1 MSRYAHRLLGW
12 QRRTLYAAGATLTL
26 TGALWLALHYGRE
39 SAELPHPM
47 EAWLMK
53 LHGLAGFAAL
63 FMFGVLAAQ
72 HIPHGWRLSAR
83 HRHAQQRGTGVAL
96 GTLAALL
103 AVTGYALYYF
113 APEGV
118 RPALGWAHALLGF
131 AMTALVLQHR
141 RGSHRHGREV

>member
-1 MSRYAHRLLGW
+1 MSRLAHRLPAW
-12 QRRTLYAAGATLTL
+12 QRRTLYVAGAALTL
-26 TGALWLALHYGRE
+26 TGALWLALHYGRGP
-39 SAELPHPM
+39 ADLPHPL

-83 HRHAQQRGTGVAL
+83 HRHARQRGTGVAL

-103 AVTGYALYYF
+103 AATGYALYYF

-118 RPALGWAHALLGF
+118 RPALGWAHALLGL
-131 AMTALVLQHR
+131 AMAALVLQHR
-141 RGSHRHGREV
+141 RGSNRQSREG